1 MIRVIGHSNHYPF
14 LMQPSMTAPGKPPV
28 ATAAPDSS
36 ATEAIDPAYC
46 FDVLIVGAG
55 LSGICAAYHLQKQF
69 PNKRIAILEG
79 RDAIG
84 GTWDLFRYPG
94 VRSDSDM
101 FTLGYSFRKWG
112 SEKSLA
118 DGASILDYIRTT
130 ARECDID
137 KMIRFRHRV
146 REAAWSSL
154 DACWRLAVTTGDAQ
168 QVRMRCNFLFMCSG
182 YYDYEKGY
190 LPSWTGMADY
200 GGTLIHP
207 QQWPADLDYRDR
219 RVVVIGSGAT
229 AVTLVPAMAQSAAHV
244 TMLQRSPTYIVA
256 RPASDGIARWLQRY
270 LPGSLAHKTVR
281 WKNILL
287 STYFFNLARRK
298 PEFASRAIVKGVA
311 MHLGPDYDVARHFTP
326 TYKPWDQRLCLIP
339 DADLFK
345 AIRAGKASV
354 ATDEIETFT
363 LTGLQLRSGAHLEA
377 DIIVAA
383 TGLKVQLFGG
393 MKILI
398 DGKERDVAEA
408 LSYKGMMFSDVPNL
422 AAAFGYT
429 NASWTLKSELTT
441 QYVCRLL
448 RYMDAHGYA
457 ACVPARGSEGASAT
471 SSLPLSSGYV
481 QRALA
486 VLPKQGADHPWKTYQ
501 NYFKD
506 IWAIRM
512 AAIDDGVMR
521 FDRRAAA
528 PVAS

>member
-1 MIRVIGHSNHYPF
+1 MTPIADVSTRDLP
-14 LMQPSMTAPGKPPV
+14 PSDMPV
-28 ATAAPDSS
+28 AQPRRIDS
-36 ATEAIDPAYC
+36 ADDIDPAHC
-46 FDVLIVGAG
+46 FDVVIVGAG

-69 PNKRIAILEG
+69 PAKRIAILEG

-118 DGASILDYIRTT
+118 DGAAILDYIRAT
-130 ARECDID
+130 AKECDIE

-146 REAAWSSL
+146 TEASWSSA
-154 DACWRLAVTTGDAQ
+154 DAAWRLAVTSGDAH
-168 QVRMRCNFLFMCSG
+168 RITMRCGFLYMCSG

-190 LPSWTGMADY
+190 LPSWPGMAEY
-200 GGTLIHP
+200 AGQLIHP

-229 AVTLVPAMAQSAAHV
+229 AVTLVPAMAQTAAHV

-256 RPASDGIARWLQRY
+256 RPASDGIARWLQRV
-270 LPGSLAHKTVR
+270 LPGSLAHKAAR
-281 WKNILL
+281 WKNILIG
-287 STYFFNLARRK
+287 TYFFNLARRK
-298 PEFASRAIVKGVA
+298 PDLASRAIIKGVA

-345 AIRAGKASV
+345 SIRANKASV
-354 ATDEIETFT
+354 VTDEIETFT
-363 LTGLQLRSGAHLEA
+363 PTGLRLRSGAHLDA

-398 DGKERDVAEA
+398 DGRPRDVAEA

-441 QYVCRLL
+441 HYVCRLL
-448 RYMDAHGYA
+448 RYMDAHGFTS
-457 ACVPARGSEGASAT
+457 CRPERGGEGASDT
-471 SSLPLSSGYV
+471 SSLPLTSGYV
-481 QRALA
+481 QRALG

-506 IWAIRM
+506 IWAIRL
-512 AAIDDGVMR
+512 AAVNDGVMS
-521 FDRRAAA
+521 FENRATPAA
-528 PVAS
+528 TA

>member
-1 MIRVIGHSNHYPF
+1 MTTSAIVSPSN
-14 LMQPSMTAPGKPPV
+14 GPPPM
-28 ATAAPDSS
+28 AAAAD
-36 ATEAIDPAYC
+36 IDPAQC
-46 FDVLIVGAG
+46 FDVVIVGAG

-69 PNKRIAILEG
+69 PNKRIAVLEG

-118 DGASILDYIRTT
+118 DGASILDYIRAT
-130 ARECDID
+130 ARECDLE
-137 KMIRFRHRV
+137 KLIRFRHRV
-146 REAAWSSL
+146 TTAAWSSASASWQL
-154 DACWRLAVTTGDAQ
+154 TVTAGDAGSLA
-168 QVRMRCNFLFMCSG
+168 MRCNFLFMCSG
-182 YYDYEKGY
+182 YYDYAKGY
-190 LPSWTGMADY
+190 LPSWPGMAQY
-200 GGTLIHP
+200 AGTLVHP

-229 AVTLVPAMAQSAAHV
+229 AVTLVPAMAQTAAHV

-256 RPASDGIARWLQRY
+256 RPALDGIARWLQRY
-270 LPGSLAHKTVR
+270 LPGALAHKTMR

-287 STYFFNLARRK
+287 STWFFQLARHK
-298 PEFASRAIVKGVA
+298 PEFASRAIIKGVA

-326 TYKPWDQRLCLIP
+326 RYKPWDQRLCLIP

-345 AIRAGKASV
+345 SIRADKAAV
-354 ATDEIETFT
+354 VTDEIEAFT
-363 LTGLQLRSGAHLEA
+363 ATGLRLRSGAHLDA

-393 MKILI
+393 MQIVI
-398 DGKERDVAEA
+398 DGEERDVAAA
-408 LSYKGMMFSDVPNL
+408 LAYKGMMFSDVPNL

-448 RYMDAHGYA
+448 RYMDAHGHA
-457 ACVPARGSEGASAT
+457 ACMPTRGSQTASAD

-481 QRALA
+481 QRALG
-486 VLPKQGADHPWKTYQ
+486 VLPKQGTDHPWKTYQ

-506 IWAIRM
+506 IWAIRL
-512 AAIDDGVMR
+512 AAINDGVMR
-521 FDRRAAA
+521 FSQRRT
-528 PVAS
+528 PPISS